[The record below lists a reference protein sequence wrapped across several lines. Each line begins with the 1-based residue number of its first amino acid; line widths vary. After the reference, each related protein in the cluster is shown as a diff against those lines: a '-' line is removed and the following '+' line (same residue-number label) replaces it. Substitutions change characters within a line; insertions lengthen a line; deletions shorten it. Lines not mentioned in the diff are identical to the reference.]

1 MVRSNQ
7 SAPSL
12 RDLYSAV
19 FRHKRKALAFFLLV
33 MATVMVVTLLS
44 PKTYRSEGTFLVRL
58 GRENMTLD
66 PTATIGQEPTI
77 SVPYSRENEINS
89 VSEVLQSRALIEKAV
104 ETVGPAAIL
113 GKSDPKSESSSSKT
127 KGFSFSAVTRPIR
140 AVLAAGKRC
149 VGYLNPLSSPPV
161 SDRDRAVIQV
171 TKSLKVWPVRRSSI
185 IQLSYDGASPK
196 LSQAVLASMID
207 SYLDHH
213 ARINR
218 PAGTHEF
225 LAKQTDRLRIKLTDL
240 EDELREMKSNTG
252 LVSPEYQ
259 RKLLVERIGRLK
271 DELTAAATAAA
282 SSEAG
287 VDVIREKLN
296 GMTPIQVNSEVAGV
310 TNEGTDG
317 MREQLYALEIL
328 EEEASAKY
336 TEEHPKMLE
345 IRRQVAAAEAMLAKE
360 KPTRTHVTSGPN
372 KVYEQGQLT
381 LLSQEPVLSSLRAKV
396 GVLRNQLADAHLSLT
411 TLNRNELRIAKLQRE
426 VQIHETNY
434 RRYCVNL
441 EQARIDEALQ
451 QARMSNVEV
460 VQPATCDVRAVSPKK
475 RLNLALGLFVG
486 LFGAIGLALLMEYR
500 DHSLRSPE
508 DVEKNLD
515 LPTLVSIPRL
525 RRRQLILNGRR

>member
-7 SAPSL
+7 SAPNL
-12 RDLYSAV
+12 RELYNAV

-33 MATVMVVTLLS
+33 MATVTVVTLLS

-89 VSEVLQSRALIEKAV
+89 VSEVLQSRALIETAV
-104 ETVGPAAIL
+104 DTVGPAAIL
-113 GKSDPKSESSSSKT
+113 GKDAPSSSKT
-127 KGFSFSAVTRPIR
+127 KGFNFSALTRPIR
-140 AVLAAGKRC
+140 AVAAAGRRC

-161 SDRDRAVIQV
+161 SDRDRAVIEV
-171 TKSLKVWPVRRSSI
+171 TKSLKVWPVQRSSI
-185 IQLSYDGASPK
+185 IQLSYDGASPE

-225 LAKQTDRLRIKLTDL
+225 LAKQTDRLRIELTGL

-252 LVSPEYQ
+252 LVSPEDQ
-259 RKLLVERIGRLK
+259 RKLLVERIGRLEDK
-271 DELTAAATAAA
+271 LTTAAAAAA

-287 VDVIREKLN
+287 VDVIHEKLN
-296 GMTPIQVNSEVAGV
+296 GMESIQVNSEVAGV

-345 IRRQVAAAEAMLAKE
+345 IRRQVAAAKAMLAKE
-360 KPTRTHVTSGPN
+360 QPTRTHVTSGPN
-372 KVYEQGQLT
+372 KLYEQGQLT
-381 LLSQEPVLSSLRAKV
+381 LLSQEPVLSSLRV
-396 GVLRNQLADAHLSLT
+396 EVDVLENQLADARLT
-411 TLNRNELRIAKLQRE
+411 LKTLNENELQIAKLQRE
-426 VQIHETNY
+426 IQIHETNY

-460 VQPATCDVRAVSPKK
+460 VQPATCNVRPVSPKK
-475 RLNLALGLFVG
+475 RVNLALGLFVG

-515 LPTLVSIPRL
+515 LPTLVSIPRM
-525 RRRQLILNGRR
+525 RRRQLILNGR